1 MRKIILPAI
10 VALAFIA
17 GLNAKE
23 KLKSVNLFANCPNV
37 SNVSTHLRN
46 NASDSLLTIDQ
57 LKANLTLTDEQ
68 VTAIDSILTNAANQ
82 INNINS
88 MDSNAAQ
95 QRQQIISDAYKS
107 IEYILTADQQTK
119 FEALIAQQKN
129 PGY

>member
-23 KLKSVNLFANCPNV
+23 KLKSVNLFANSPNV
-37 SNVSTHLRN
+37 YTDSTPRHDT
-46 NASDSLLTIDQ
+46 ASDSLLTIDQ

-68 VTAIDSILTNAANQ
+68 VTTIDSILTNAANQ

-88 MDSNAAQ
+88 MDSSAAQ

-107 IEYILTADQQTK
+107 IENVLTADQQTN
-119 FEALIAQQKN
+119 FEALIAQQKGS
-129 PGY
+129 GY